1 MSVIEAEVVID
12 APPERVWAVV
22 ADPRNLPTWDRRVVA
37 VRDVP
42 AGGLSKDSGY
52 VVELR
57 FMGVRAEVKAKVLE
71 LEPKEYAKVRL
82 TGMADATIETWVR
95 PDGLGRSRL
104 RHRIDYSFK
113 GGALG
118 EFAARAVRM
127 LGAQGMLKRGLATQK
142 RQVESGS

>member
-1 MSVIEAEVVID
+1 VSVIEAEVVVD

-22 ADPRNLPTWDRRVVA
+22 ADPRNLPRWDRRVVA

-42 AGGLSKDSGY
+42 AGGLGKGSGY

-57 FMGVRAEVKAKVLE
+57 FMGVRAEVEARVLD
-71 LEPKEYAKVRL
+71 LEPNEYAKVRL
-82 TGMADATIETWVR
+82 AGMAEATIETWVR
-95 PDGLGRSRL
+95 PHGSGRSRL

>member
-1 MSVIEAEVVID
+1 MSVIEAEVPVA

-22 ADPRNLPTWDRRVVA
+22 ADPRNLTRWDRRVAA

-42 AGGLSKDSGY
+42 AGGLTSGSGY

-57 FMGVRAEVKAKVLE
+57 FMGVHAEVKARVQE
-71 LEPKEYAKVRL
+71 LEPPEYAKVWL
-82 TGMADATIETWVR
+82 TGMVDATIETWVR
-95 PDGLGRSRL
+95 PDGPGRSRL

-118 EFAARAVRM
+118 EFAARTVRM
-127 LGAQGMLKRGLATQK
+127 LGAQGMLKRGLMTQK